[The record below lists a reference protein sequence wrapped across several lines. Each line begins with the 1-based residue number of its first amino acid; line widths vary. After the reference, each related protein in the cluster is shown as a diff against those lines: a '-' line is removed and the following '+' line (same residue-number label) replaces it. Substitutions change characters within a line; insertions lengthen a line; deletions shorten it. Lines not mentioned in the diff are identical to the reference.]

1 MKSIRRSFLIFTVAT
16 IVSLCLIMGCV
27 GAFFLVARS
36 DEDANVI
43 LSLTCAKESSDI
55 DLLLDGVETAVQD
68 EVSCIVDDIRAMKKT
83 GQSEWRNTAERLF
96 GNIAS
101 HTNGAVLYCAH
112 VDANKTLN
120 GDMEAFCYYRTNTT
134 MAFTKWKDWAG
145 VTSKIA
151 DASLGWDE
159 KRLEKGI
166 ALWLEPIDLENNGT
180 QTELFLAPVM
190 VDGEYCGYVAMGI
203 DFSVIQRRVAAI
215 RLYDNGYAFL
225 VDSDANVMYHPDF
238 GVGSNLKSH
247 TDEEAPQVDAV
258 LAAGRDAGD
267 IIAYKYRGEEKRM
280 AFFVLR
286 NSMRLVMTA
295 NATEIY
301 RQRNELVAVLVLI
314 GVFAILISVFMTMRQ
329 VDTVLTPLRNLTKAA
344 ERAAQ
349 GDVDV
354 RILAPNVMEVREL
367 AKAYNKTVDRMRSQ
381 IELIDQLA
389 RRDQLTGL
397 QNRTAFYEE
406 TQALDARIAAGEDVR
421 FDVVMFDV
429 NDLKPVNDEQGH
441 DAGDALLR
449 RAATFLSHA
458 FEGYD
463 VYRIGGDEF
472 VLVCEGE
479 LDDVESRM
487 DSGDVSIAWGKASYR
502 AGEDAGVSAVVGRAD
517 VAMYDCKRRMKSA

>member
-1 MKSIRRSFLIFTVAT
+1 MKSIRRSFLIFTVST
-16 IVSLCLIMGCV
+16 IVSLCLIMGAV
-27 GAFFLVARS
+27 GVFFLVAQS

-68 EVSCIVDDIRAMKKT
+68 EASCIVDDLRAIKKT
-83 GQSEWRNTAERLF
+83 GQSEWQNTAERLF

-101 HTNGAVLYCAH
+101 HTNGAVLYCVH
-112 VDANKTLN
+112 VDPRSITH
-120 GDMEAFCYYRTNTT
+120 GDKEVFCYYRTNTT
-134 MAFTKWKDWAG
+134 MAFTKWRGWTG
-145 VTSKIA
+145 VTSEVA
-151 DASLGWDE
+151 DASIGWDE
-159 KRLEKGI
+159 DKLQKGT
-166 ALWLEPIDLENNGT
+166 ALWVEPVDLERNGA
-180 QTELFLAPVM
+180 QIELFVAPVM
-190 VDGEYCGYVAMGI
+190 VDGKYCGYVAMGI
-203 DFSVIQRRVAAI
+203 DFSVIQKRVAAI
-215 RLYDNGYAFL
+215 QPYDNGYAFL
-225 VDSDANVMYHPDF
+225 VDSDANVLYHPDF
-238 GVGSNLKSH
+238 EVGSNLK
-247 TDEEAPQVDAV
+247 TDNDEEVPEVDAV
-258 LAAGRDAGD
+258 LASGRDAGNV
-267 IIAYKYRGEEKRM
+267 IAYEYRGEQKRM

-295 NATEIY
+295 NASEIY
-301 RQRNELVAVLVLI
+301 RQRNELVTVLVAL
-314 GVFAILISVFMTMRQ
+314 GVGAIAISVFMTLRQ

-344 ERAAQ
+344 QRAAH

-354 RILAPNVMEVREL
+354 RILAPNVLEVREL

-397 QNRTAFYEE
+397 RNRTAFYEQ
-406 TQALDARIAAGEDVR
+406 TQALDTRIAAGEDVR

-429 NDLKPVNDEQGH
+429 NDLKPINDEQGH

-449 RAATFLSHA
+449 RAAEFLSGA

-479 LDDVESRM
+479 LGDVESRM

-502 AGEDAGVSAVVGRAD
+502 AGEDAGVTSVVGRAD
-517 VAMYDCKRRMKSA
+517 VAMYDCKRRMKRA